1 MVYNKPKYIESVF
14 VNCPFDEDYKQLFQ
28 SLIFCIYYCGFFPR
42 SALED
47 NTATENRLEKIYKM
61 IMESKYGIHDLSR
74 VEIDVINNVPRF
86 NMPFELGLFL
96 GCNKYSDERKHKLK
110 KCMIVDT
117 SPHRFKISLSDIA
130 GIDGYGHENNP
141 TKVIKVVRDWLQ
153 TTSKSKTIPS
163 SIIINNAYNSFMVEL
178 PTICD
183 TLQLDINDLCY
194 NEFVT
199 IVEEWIDQNK

>member
-1 MVYNKPKYIESVF
+1 MAYTKPKYNESVF
-14 VNCPFDEDYKQLFQ
+14 VNCPFDEDYKQIFQ

-61 IMESKYGIHDLSR
+61 IDESKYGIHDLSR
-74 VEIDVINNVPRF
+74 VEVDIINNLPRF

-96 GCNKYSDERKHKLK
+96 GCNKYSESRKQKLK

-117 SPHRFKISLSDIA
+117 TPHRFKMSLSDMA
-130 GIDGYGHENNP
+130 GIDGYGHSNNP
-141 TKVIKVVRDWLQ
+141 SEVIKVVRHWLQ
-153 TTSKSKTIPS
+153 VSSKKATIPS
-163 SIIINNAYNSFMVEL
+163 AIIIRDAYNSFFEEL
-178 PTICD
+178 PNICT
-183 TLQLDINDLCY
+183 TLNWDINDLGY

-199 IVEEWIDQNK
+199 TVEEWIDQNK